1 MNKLLLA
8 ALVLSVSACSGSP
21 KAPQETATLLKPK
34 LDPTQEAV
42 MAYPHKTLDDPS
54 SYQPGHWGKAMR
66 GQQIDADAL
75 AAQDVAEKGTIAFA
89 HTKRV
94 FAENAAMAKHA
105 QRLKDSL
112 LHAYRYH
119 ELRTSGYPYLPS

>member
-8 ALVLSVSACSGSP
+8 ALLLSLSACSGSP
-21 KAPQETATLLKPK
+21 KATQETATLLKPK
-34 LDPTQEAV
+34 INPTQEAV
-42 MAYPHKTLDDPS
+42 MAYLHKTLAPS
-54 SYQPGHWGKAMR
+54 SYQPGHWGKAMPR
-66 GQQIDADAL
+66 QQIDADAL
-75 AAQDVAEKGTIAFA
+75 AAQDAAEKGKIAFA
-89 HTKRV
+89 YVKQV
-94 FAENAAMAKHA
+94 FAENAAMAKHS